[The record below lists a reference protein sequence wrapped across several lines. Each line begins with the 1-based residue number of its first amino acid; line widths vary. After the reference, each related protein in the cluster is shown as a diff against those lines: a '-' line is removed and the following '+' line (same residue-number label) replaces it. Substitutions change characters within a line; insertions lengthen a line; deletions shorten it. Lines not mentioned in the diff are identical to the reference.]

1 MKKAVFSPFAKIGL
15 VLGVLFAGT
24 GAALATLHKP
34 AETLAYYTPSQTYEV
49 STDLDAYY
57 SSLNTSTSGTDFL
70 GKLRSFNLDKRK
82 KTTGYGAGGTSVSNS
97 TFIYTDYDP
106 TKTATDGNGQVY
118 GTQILSF
125 YSGKSVTSFNKE
137 HVWPDSHGGNKVEA
151 DIFMARPTIAAEN
164 SNRGNSFYVEG
175 MCHDKNGWDPWT
187 AFGDN
192 IGCYQ
197 NEAIR
202 GECAR
207 IIFYCCAA
215 SDALHLETNNTP
227 ITFASSATMGNLADM
242 LKWNAL
248 YPVNEREIRRQD
260 GGQYLQGNRNPFV
273 DHPEW
278 AAKIWADY
286 DEKTRAVVD
295 TYGDG
300 SGKQVSSLSISGTP
314 TKATYMAGEAF
325 DPKGLTVTAHFV
337 DATTEDVTAK
347 AEWTPNP
354 LTKGA
359 TSVTA
364 TYRGKTASYSGITV
378 GANPLVSISIS
389 GMTTEYRVGKPVIF
403 DGVCTATFQ
412 SGLTADV
419 SKNVVLS
426 GADTSAP
433 GQKTVTVSFTSD
445 GITKTAQYDINVVEN
460 MNFEIAS
467 SIEAGDKVILAC
479 NTAGVTAGPMSSN
492 VLSSVS
498 STFSQDK
505 KEITE
510 YAENTIIFTIGGSV
524 GQWTFANES
533 GELLGATAAKKLD
546 FDNGKTRWK
555 VTFSGTQVTM
565 TNETSS
571 YGSMYYNTGAPRFTT
586 YTSPQTAIQIYK
598 RYGAPAEA
606 TAEAFASS
614 ILSKTNGIC
623 ASSYDNRTSL
633 TTVWASLTTEW
644 GALSSSEQTKFTE
657 ADSTASTTLGKGAA
671 RYDYIA
677 AKYGFQNFAARSS
690 ATPKE
695 HLSMLS
701 GFNAGG
707 LWIFIGIVLGGAAII
722 TPIAIAASKKKQR
735 RF

>member
-15 VLGVLFAGT
+15 VLGVLFAGA
-24 GAALATLHKP
+24 GAALTTLHKP

-49 STDLDAYY
+49 SSDINAYY
-57 SSLNTSTSGTDFL
+57 SSLNTSSSGTDFL
-70 GKLRSFNLDKRK
+70 DKLRSFNLGKRK
-82 KTTGYGAGGTSVSNS
+82 RTTGYDAGGTSVGKS

-106 TKTATDGNGQVY
+106 ATAKKDSNGQVY
-118 GTQILSF
+118 GTKILSF
-125 YSGKSVTSFNKE
+125 YSGKSTTDFNKE
-137 HVWPDSHGGNKVEA
+137 HVWPKSHGGNKVEA
-151 DIFMARPTIAAEN
+151 DIFMARPTINAEN
-164 SNRGNSFYVEG
+164 SDRGNSFYVEG
-175 MCHDKNGWDPWT
+175 MCHSSNGWDPWT

-215 SDALHLETNNTP
+215 SNALNLETNNKPT
-227 ITFASSATMGNLADM
+227 TYATSATMGNLADM

-248 YPVNEREIRRQD
+248 YPVNEREMRRQD

-314 TKATYMAGEAF
+314 TKATYMAGEVF
-325 DPKGLTVTAHFV
+325 DPKGLTVTAHFA
-337 DATTEDVTAK
+337 DTTTEDVTSK
-347 AEWTPNP
+347 TEWTPNP

-364 TYRGKTASYSGITV
+364 NYRGKTATYSGITV

-389 GMTTEYRVGKPVIF
+389 GMTTEYRVGKPVVF

-426 GADTSAP
+426 GADTSTP
-433 GQKTVTVSFTSD
+433 GRKTVTVSFTSD
-445 GITKTAQYDINVVEN
+445 GITKTATYDINVVEN
-460 MNFEIAS
+460 MSFEIAS
-467 SIEAGDKVILAC
+467 SIQAGDKVIIAC
-479 NTAGVTAGPMSSN
+479 NTAGTTAGPLSSN
-492 VLSSVS
+492 VLTSVS
-498 STFSQDK
+498 STFSSDK
-505 KEITE
+505 KEIAE
-510 YAENTIIFTIGGSV
+510 YGENTTIFTIGGSA
-524 GQWTFANES
+524 GQWTFANDS
-533 GELLGATAAKKLD
+533 DQLLGVTSEKKLA
-546 FDNGKTRWK
+546 FGNGTTSWIL
-555 VTFSGTQVTM
+555 TFSQNAVTM
-565 TNETSS
+565 KTGNNN
-571 YGSMYYNTGAPRFTT
+571 YGSLQYNSSSPRFTT
-586 YTSPQTAIQIYK
+586 YTSSQTDIQIYK

-606 TAEAFASS
+606 TVEAFASS

-644 GALSSSEQTKFTE
+644 GALSSAEQTKFTE
-657 ADSTASTTLGKGAA
+657 ADSSANTTLGKGAA

-677 AKYGFQNFAARSS
+677 SKYGFQNFADRSS
-690 ATPKE
+690 ALPKE
-695 HLSMLS
+695 HLSVLS
-701 GFNAGG
+701 GFNPGG
-707 LWIFIGIVLGGAAII
+707 LWAFIGIVLGGAAII
-722 TPIAIAASKKKQR
+722 TPITIAASNKKRR

>member
-1 MKKAVFSPFAKIGL
+1 MKKTVFSPFAKIGL
-15 VLGVLFAGT
+15 VLGVLFAGA
-24 GAALATLHKP
+24 GAALTTLHKP

-49 STDLDAYY
+49 STDINAYY
-57 SSLNTSTSGTDFL
+57 SSLNTGSSGTDFL
-70 GKLRSFNLDKRK
+70 DKLRSFNLGKRK
-82 KTTGYGAGGTSVSNS
+82 RTTGYGSGGTNANDS

-106 TKTATDGNGQVY
+106 TTAKKDSNGQVY

-125 YSGKSVTSFNKE
+125 YSGKSTTSFNKE
-137 HVWPDSHGGNKVEA
+137 HVWPKSHGGDKVEA
-151 DIFMARPTIAAEN
+151 DIFMARPTISAEN
-164 SNRGNSFYVEG
+164 SDRGNSFYVEG
-175 MCHDKNGWDPWT
+175 MCHSSNGWDPWT

-215 SDALHLETNNTP
+215 SNALNLETNNKPT
-227 ITFASSATMGNLADM
+227 TYATSATMGNLADM

-248 YPVNEREIRRQD
+248 YPVNEREMRRQD

-314 TKATYMAGEAF
+314 TKTTYMAGEVF

-337 DATTEDVTAK
+337 DTTTEDVTSK
-347 AEWTPNP
+347 TEWTPNP

-364 TYRGKTASYSGITV
+364 NYRGKTASYSGITV
-378 GANPLVSISIS
+378 GPNPLVSISIS
-389 GMTTEYRVGKPVIF
+389 GMTTEYRVGKPVVF
-403 DGVCTATFQ
+403 DGICTATFQ

-419 SKNVVLS
+419 SKSVVLS
-426 GADTSAP
+426 GADTSTP
-433 GQKTVTVSFTSD
+433 GRKTVTVSFTSD
-445 GITKTAQYDINVVEN
+445 GITKTATYDIDVVEN
-460 MNFEIAS
+460 MSFEIAS
-467 SIEAGDKVILAC
+467 SIQAGDKVIIAC
-479 NTAGVTAGPMSSN
+479 NTSGTTAGPLSSN
-492 VLSSVS
+492 VLTSVS
-498 STFSQDK
+498 STFSSDK
-505 KEITE
+505 KEIAE
-510 YAENTIIFTIGGSV
+510 YGENTTIFTIGGSA
-524 GQWTFANES
+524 GQWTFANEN
-533 GELLGATAAKKLD
+533 GELLGATAVKKLD
-546 FDNGKTRWK
+546 YDNGKTRWK
-555 VTFSGTQVTM
+555 VTFSGTEVTM
-565 TNETSS
+565 TNETAS
-571 YGSMYYNTGAPRFTT
+571 YGTMYYNVKDPRFTT
-586 YTSPQTAIQIYK
+586 YTSTQTAIQIYK
-598 RYGAPAEA
+598 RYGTPAEA

-633 TTVWASLTTEW
+633 TTVWASLTSEW
-644 GALSSSEQTKFTE
+644 GALSSAEQTKFTE
-657 ADSTASTTLGKGAA
+657 ADSSANTTLGKGAA

-722 TPIAIAASKKKQR
+722 TPIAIAASNKKR
-735 RF
+735 RHF